1 MATNF
6 EQLIFEIIATDK
18 NASAAFDRFRQKV
31 DQTSRSVDQST
42 SKLDKNAESIDKV
55 GKSADKAAGA
65 GGIAS
70 LIGGGGAGGGGMA
83 GLVAAAI
90 ATSPYL
96 ITLGTGLGGIALAAL
111 AAGKNSA
118 QLKAELVPLKAQFA
132 QFNRELQPTLVNDFA
147 GAVRLAG
154 HLLHDITPLTQATGK
169 ALAGMLSAL
178 DREFQNGQWQ
188 SFFQFLA
195 REAGPDIH
203 NLTGLFVNLTMA
215 LPPLVRALQPL
226 ADELVHDTSGVAA
239 LISKLASATTTVEH
253 WGQKTNAAGQQ
264 AQHTGGIL
272 GYLAGKVKDAFNA
285 FDPGISQLG
294 HIRNLLQEYG
304 KQSANAAT
312 AQHSLAAAT
321 KLTLDP
327 ADKAAA
333 AAWHATQV
341 YQQEAKQLNIL
352 AGAYTNALTPL
363 ENYIGAQ
370 ITQRQDLKA
379 LNDALKLSHDRI
391 GLKTVAEQNSF
402 NAAET
407 YIRQTVATGDAALAA
422 HKGIDAQIT
431 SIRNALPELERVRGK
446 TADYK
451 RELDLLKG
459 ILDKLRA
466 ERKIDERV
474 VVTGQGS
481 WRLANITTTGPQGM
495 GVGRAAG
502 WRVPGYG
509 GGDRVPALLEGGEA
523 VVPKHLTTALAPFLK
538 AHGVPGFAAGGI
550 VPSYGGP
557 VAGLAPWTSRNQ
569 QATLVAIG
577 TGIGQAM
584 AAGFRA
590 VISAAAG
597 PGGGS
602 ASANAALARSMYPAW
617 GSGAEWAAWNYV
629 AMRESGW
636 NQFAYNPSGATG
648 IPQAL
653 PYTKMPRA
661 AWLPWQG
668 GSANPRAQIGWMI
681 GYIASTYGD
690 PVRAAQHEA
699 AFNWYDRGGW
709 LPPGLSLAYNG
720 TGRPEAV
727 GGGGTVINITVQVG
741 HGTHPVAAAQEIIKL
756 LNLGAKSGVKL
767 RTSILGPG

>member
-1 MATNF
+1 MATSF
-6 EQLIFEIIATDK
+6 EQLVCEIIATAR

-31 DQTSRSVDQST
+31 DQTTHSVDDNT
-42 SKLDKNAESIDKV
+42 KKLDKNAESV
-55 GKSADKAAGA
+55 GKLGEQAAKAAGA

-70 LIGGGGAGGGGMA
+70 LIGTGGAAGGGMA
-83 GLVAAAI
+83 GLIAAGI
-90 ATSPYL
+90 ALSPYL
-96 ITLGTGLGGIALAAL
+96 IAVGGGLAGLG
-111 AAGKNSA
+111 AGKNSA

-312 AQHSLAAAT
+312 AQHSLAAAS

-370 ITQRQDLKA
+370 ITQRQDL
-379 LNDALKLSHDRI
+379 R
-391 GLKTVAEQNSF
+391 
-402 NAAET
+402 
-407 YIRQTVATGDAALAA
+407 
-422 HKGIDAQIT
+422 
-431 SIRNALPELERVRGK
+431 
-446 TADYK
+446 
-451 RELDLLKG
+451 
-459 ILDKLRA
+459 
-466 ERKIDERV
+466 
-474 VVTGQGS
+474 
-481 WRLANITTTGPQGM
+481 
-495 GVGRAAG
+495 
-502 WRVPGYG
+502 
-509 GGDRVPALLEGGEA
+509 
-523 VVPKHLTTALAPFLK
+523 
-538 AHGVPGFAAGGI
+538 
-550 VPSYGGP
+550 
-557 VAGLAPWTSRNQ
+557 
-569 QATLVAIG
+569 
-577 TGIGQAM
+577 
-584 AAGFRA
+584 
-590 VISAAAG
+590 
-597 PGGGS
+597 
-602 ASANAALARSMYPAW
+602 RSMT
-617 GSGAEWAAWNYV
+617 
-629 AMRESGW
+629 R
-636 NQFAYNPSGATG
+636 
-648 IPQAL
+648 
-653 PYTKMPRA
+653 
-661 AWLPWQG
+661 
-668 GSANPRAQIGWMI
+668 
-681 GYIASTYGD
+681 
-690 PVRAAQHEA
+690 
-699 AFNWYDRGGW
+699 
-709 LPPGLSLAYNG
+709 
-720 TGRPEAV
+720 
-727 GGGGTVINITVQVG
+727 
-741 HGTHPVAAAQEIIKL
+741 
-756 LNLGAKSGVKL
+756 
-767 RTSILGPG
+767 

>member
-1 MATNF
+1 MATSF
-6 EQLIFEIIATDK
+6 EQLVFEIIATDR

-31 DQTSRSVDQST
+31 DQTTHSVDDNT
-42 SKLDKNAESIDKV
+42 KKLDKNAESV
-55 GKSADKAAGA
+55 GKLGEQAAKAAGT

-70 LIGGGGAGGGGMA
+70 LIGTGGAAGGGMA
-83 GLVAAAI
+83 GLIAAGI
-90 ATSPYL
+90 ALSPYL
-96 ITLGTGLGGIALAAL
+96 IAVGGGLGGIALAAL
-111 AAGKNSA
+111 GAGKNSA

-264 AQHTGGIL
+264 
-272 GYLAGKVKDAFNA
+272 
-285 FDPGISQLG
+285 
-294 HIRNLLQEYG
+294 
-304 KQSANAAT
+304 

-636 NQFAYNPSGATG
+636 NQYAYNPSGATG